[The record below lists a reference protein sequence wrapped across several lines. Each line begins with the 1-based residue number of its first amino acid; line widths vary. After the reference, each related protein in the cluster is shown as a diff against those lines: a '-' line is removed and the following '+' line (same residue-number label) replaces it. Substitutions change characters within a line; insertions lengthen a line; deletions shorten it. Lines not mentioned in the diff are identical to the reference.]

1 MEDLRAVPVLVS
13 GDRPTGR
20 LHLGHW
26 VGSLRE
32 RVAAQGDYRCFF
44 LVADLHFLTT
54 HAARSREAAANVAA
68 MVLDWLSVGI
78 DPARSSFVLQSQ
90 VPEISELAVLLSMI
104 CPVARAR
111 RIPALKEKIRDL
123 GAGERYSLGLL
134 GYPVL
139 MAADVLSFRATA
151 VPVGADQAGHLELA
165 RELASRFNRLY
176 GPTFPEPRL
185 LESAAPRLVGTDG
198 FRKMS
203 KSLDNAIYLS
213 DDAETVERRVRSMYT
228 DPRRVRSDVPG
239 TVEGNPVFAYHDL
252 FNADRAEVE
261 DLRERYRAGR
271 VGDVEVKAKLARA
284 LNAFLEPIRRRRQE
298 WEGRIEEVRALL
310 REGTAA
316 ARPIA
321 QDTLGIA
328 LRRLGLAAQ

>member
-1 MEDLRAVPVLVS
+1 MEDLEAVPVLVS

-32 RVAAQGDYRCFF
+32 RVLAQDRYRSFF

-54 HAARSREAAANVAA
+54 HATRAREAGPNSLE

-78 DPARSSFVLQSQ
+78 DPARSTFVLQSQ
-90 VPEISELAVLLSMI
+90 VPEISELAVLLSML

-139 MAADVLSFRATA
+139 MAADLLSFRASA
-151 VPVGADQAGHLELA
+151 VPVGGDQVGHVELA
-165 RELASRFNRLY
+165 RELAGRFNRLY
-176 GPTFPEPRL
+176 GALFPEPRV
-185 LESAAPRLVGTDG
+185 LESRSPRLVGTDG

-213 DDAETVERRVRSMYT
+213 DDAQTVERRVRGMYT
-228 DPRRVRSDVPG
+228 DPRRIRSDIPG
-239 TVEGNPVFAYHDL
+239 TVEGNPVFDYHDL
-252 FNADRAEVE
+252 FNPDRKEVE
-261 DLRERYRAGR
+261 ELRERYRAGR
-271 VGDVEVKAKLARA
+271 VGDVEVKATLARA
-284 LNAFLEPIRRRRQE
+284 LNAFLDPIRRRRRD
-298 WEGRIEEVRALL
+298 WEGRREEVVTLL
-310 REGTAA
+310 REGTVA
-316 ARPIA
+316 ARA
-321 QDTLGIA
+321 VARETLDEA
-328 LRRLGLAAQ
+328 LGHLGLAPQ